1 MAMSLD
7 QGGVAFTPAIPKID
21 GQAAALASLKPLSF
35 QPVSSPIQ
43 FQPLAGWSTP
53 STHPEYVMQGVSNA
67 IGSIGQGITAAYK
80 SKSDR
85 AREDQLLADKYAH
98 EIEVAKIRKGAGNG
112 GGTTYLDEQGNQQ
125 TTPDGGETTPI
136 PDGAISQNENGEYVD
151 AEGNVISSDPN
162 GFVSGQMSEVHDRM
176 KATLPDS
183 QWQQVKNKMQ
193 PRKLQD
199 ETFKYKPEFGDKKN
213 NLQVTPK
220 ALGSTA
226 PIQEDNYVSSI
237 RNPIPDIK
245 AGLGYVADKAM
256 RFGNLEDAS
265 RRQYVADTQAGRT
278 PQNSGVF
285 SNIKAVFS
293 APPASYADRIN
304 LDEANPKNASKAP
317 YQWDESKFSDL
328 RNSVSQP
335 IANIAPYT
343 SASTQAGPYGMQQ
356 LPIGAAAPDPTP
368 NPLFGGP
375 FQYAPAPQQG
385 QTIPQDTT
393 TPVTANPPEEGQ
405 PQTYNLGN
413 IGTPQGVHEI
423 QAQGIMQDRP
433 KTGPYKTIEA
443 AIREADRHYAGFE
456 PDGDVT
462 WSRPDHGWIVKRP
475 PIKQYRLAQIQKA
488 DMTGLAYQN
497 EQYNK
502 DQDVTKIRSQ
512 HRLLNG
518 FLSAYQSGDQN
529 PSTRNISDLDLI
541 DNYVAFARG
550 AGSVTGAGVAV
561 TENQYNEIK
570 KSKSVPLT
578 IQAGIERAFNGEM
591 LTKPERDTMLKTM
604 LESYNNQARIVNQ
617 GTKQMR
623 ESLKYTNRNIPE
635 ALMPH
640 EFPILRSQSEIE
652 RDKNQMAKR
661 ADKLETEIEKL
672 HEGSQIRLEK
682 MSEYQNLIQNLKQL
696 GREHSMVMKNGG
708 IPLNLTDLEEQSL
721 EKSAGWR
728 QGLFPK
734 GAINGGGDA
743 DESASTGG
751 Q

>member
-7 QGGVAFTPAIPKID
+7 QGGVAFTPAVPKEES
-21 GQAAALASLKPLSF
+21 QAAALASIKPISF
-35 QPVSSPIQ
+35 NSPASPIQ
-43 FQPLAGWSTP
+43 FQPLAGWATP
-53 STHPEYVMQGVSNA
+53 STHPELLFQGIAGGLSA
-67 IGSIGQGITAAYK
+67 IGQGITAAYK
-80 SKSDR
+80 SKK
-85 AREDQLLADKYAH
+85 EDQLLADKYAH
-98 EIEVAKIRKGAGNG
+98 DLEVAKIRKGVGGAG
-112 GGTTYLDEQGNQQ
+112 GGSVYLDEQGNTQ
-125 TTPDGGETTPI
+125 I
-136 PDGAISQNENGEYVD
+136 PAGATSQNEAGEFTD
-151 AEGNVISSDPN
+151 DQGNVITAAQAGQMSDPN
-162 GFVSGQMSEVHDRM
+162 GIFSDQVSEVHDRM
-176 KATLPDS
+176 KASLPDS
-183 QWQQVKNKMQ
+183 EWQKIKNKLQ
-193 PRKLQD
+193 PRDLQ
-199 ETFKYKPEFGDKKN
+199 EQTFQYKPEQSTKRQ

-226 PIQEDNYVSSI
+226 PVGEDNYVSSI

-245 AGLGYVADKAM
+245 AGLGYIADKAN
-256 RFGNLEDAS
+256 RFGNLENAS
-265 RRQYVADTQAGRT
+265 RMQYVADTQAGMT
-278 PQNSGVF
+278 PQNAGVF

-293 APPASYADRIN
+293 KPAPSYADRIL
-304 LDEANPKNASKAP
+304 LDQSPAPASQQYTTASNYASP
-317 YQWDESKFSDL
+317 
-328 RNSVSQP
+328 QP
-335 IANIAPYT
+335 E
-343 SASTQAGPYGMQQ
+343 
-356 LPIGAAAPDPTP
+356 PTP
-368 NPLFGGP
+368 NPFYSGP
-375 FQYAPAPQQG
+375 FEFAPAPQQG
-385 QTIPQDTT
+385 QTLPQETS
-393 TPVTANPPEEGQ
+393 TPVTANPPEEGK

-413 IGTPQGVHEI
+413 AGTPQGVQEI

-433 KTGPYKTIEA
+433 KTGPYRTIEA
-443 AIREADRHYAGFE
+443 AQKEANKHYAGFE
-456 PDGDVT
+456 PNGEVK
-462 WSRPDHGWIVKRP
+462 WSRLDHGYIVQRP

-541 DNYVAFARG
+541 DNYIAFARG

-570 KSKSVPLT
+570 KSKSVPLGV
-578 IQAGIERAFNGEM
+578 QAGIERVFNGEM

-623 ESLKYTNRNIPE
+623 ESLKYTNRNLPE

-640 EFPILRSQSEIE
+640 EFPLLRSQTEIE
-652 RDKNQMAKR
+652 HDKNKSAKL
-661 ADKLETEIEKL
+661 ADKLEVEIEKL
-672 HEGSQIRLEK
+672 PEGSQIRLEK

-696 GREHSMVMKNGG
+696 GREHSMVTKNGG
-708 IPLNLTDLEEQSL
+708 IPLNLNDLEEQSL
-721 EKSAGWR
+721 ERSAGWR

-734 GAINGGGDA
+734 GAIIGGGDA
-743 DESASTGG
+743 DESGSTGG

>member
-1 MAMSLD
+1 M
-7 QGGVAFTPAIPKID
+7 
-21 GQAAALASLKPLSF
+21 
-35 QPVSSPIQ
+35 
-43 FQPLAGWSTP
+43 
-53 STHPEYVMQGVSNA
+53 
-67 IGSIGQGITAAYK
+67 
-80 SKSDR
+80 
-85 AREDQLLADKYAH
+85 
-98 EIEVAKIRKGAGNG
+98 
-112 GGTTYLDEQGNQQ
+112 
-125 TTPDGGETTPI
+125 
-136 PDGAISQNENGEYVD
+136 
-151 AEGNVISSDPN
+151 
-162 GFVSGQMSEVHDRM
+162 
-176 KATLPDS
+176 
-183 QWQQVKNKMQ
+183 
-193 PRKLQD
+193 
-199 ETFKYKPEFGDKKN
+199 
-213 NLQVTPK
+213 
-220 ALGSTA
+220 
-226 PIQEDNYVSSI
+226 
-237 RNPIPDIK
+237 
-245 AGLGYVADKAM
+245 GYVADKAN
-256 RFGNLEDAS
+256 RFGNLENAS
-265 RRQYVADTQAGRT
+265 RMQYVADTQAGRT
-278 PQNSGVF
+278 PQNAGVF
-285 SNIKAVFS
+285 SNIKATFS
-293 APPASYADRIN
+293 SPPPSYADRIL
-304 LDEANPKNASKAP
+304 LDQKTQTAPQQFTTASN
-317 YQWDESKFSDL
+317 Y
-328 RNSVSQP
+328 
-335 IANIAPYT
+335 
-343 SASTQAGPYGMQQ
+343 
-356 LPIGAAAPDPTP
+356 AAPQPEPTP
-368 NPLFGGP
+368 NPFYSGP
-375 FQYAPAPQQG
+375 FEFAPAPEQG
-385 QTIPQDTT
+385 QTLPQDTPI
-393 TPVTANPPEEGQ
+393 PVTANPPEQGG

-413 IGTPQGVHEI
+413 AGSPQGVHEI

-443 AIREADRHYAGFE
+443 AQREADRHYAGFE
-456 PDGDVT
+456 PNGEVT
-462 WSRPDHGWIVKRP
+462 WSRLDHGYIVKRP
-475 PIKQYRLAQIQKA
+475 ALKQYRLAQIQKA
-488 DMTGLAYQN
+488 DMNGLAYQN

-550 AGSVTGAGVAV
+550 AGSVTGSGVAV

-570 KSKSVPLT
+570 KSKSVPLSL
-578 IQAGIERAFNGEM
+578 QASIERVFNGEM

-623 ESLKYTNRNIPE
+623 DSLKYTNRNIPE

-652 RDKNQMAKR
+652 RNKNQMAKR